1 MPGSAEMEAPEALVV
16 GTRVLARREPDLEP
30 EEGVVKK
37 VHSRADGCTAFHVRL
52 VSGRDAEGA
61 AVMGRSVE
69 SAGDLLA
76 FASKSWW
83 TQRVGTSRPARRWR
97 RNVYECWGSQHMP
110 SSVRRCVGRPEGSL
124 TAPWPLGLAP

>member
-1 MPGSAEMEAPEALVV
+1 MHAAEALDV

-76 FASKSWW
+76 RICEQVVVDAALGPAGLLADGAVTFTNVGDPSTCLRVSDAAS
-83 TQRVGTSRPARRWR
+83 
-97 RNVYECWGSQHMP
+97 
-110 SSVRRCVGRPEGSL
+110 VGRR
-124 TAPWPLGLAP
+124 AR